1 LIFPILVLLLPSIFV
16 KHIYFEEMDYLKRNI
31 DIDLSNWISD
41 SNRKPILLRG
51 ARQVGKSSAVRQ
63 LSKQF
68 EYYVEINFEEHSSVI
83 QFFEGDLTPSKI
95 CENLSVYFKIPIVPC
110 KTLLF
115 FDEIQSCPKAISSL
129 RFFYEKLPQLHV
141 IAAGS
146 LLEFALQ
153 NLPSF
158 GVGRI
163 RSIYLNPFSFNEFLT
178 AIGEEQLLALVKK
191 SSPLVPIA
199 LPFHTKLVELSKKF
213 IVLGGM
219 PEVIAN
225 YVKNSNLLICQ
236 QVLDDL
242 LSTYKTDFS
251 KYHQHV
257 PELRILEVF
266 LSVAHQAGGKF
277 NYSKT
282 SSQANHLQIKQAL
295 DLLILAGLVIPVT
308 HTSANGIPLGA
319 EINLKKRKMIF
330 FDTGLF
336 QRLLG
341 LNIADLLF
349 SNDWKVINNG
359 AIAEQFAGL
368 ELFKSTSS
376 YMREDL
382 FYWSRESLN
391 SNAEL
396 DYVFSINSEIYPLEV
411 KASNSGSMQSMYI
424 FMKEKNIKQGIR
436 CSMENFSK
444 YESIFVFPLYAI
456 NNIKAFFTQDLHLKH

>member
-1 LIFPILVLLLPSIFV
+1 MS
-16 KHIYFEEMDYLKRNI
+16 YFKRSI

-41 SNRKPILLRG
+41 TNRKPLLLRG

-63 LSKQF
+63 LSTEF
-68 EYYVEINFEEHSSVI
+68 EYYIEVNFEEHNTVI

-95 CENLSVYFKIPIVPC
+95 CENLSVYFKTPIIAG

-129 RFFYEKLPQLHV
+129 RFFYEKFPELHV

-153 NLPSF
+153 SLPSF

-163 RSIYLNPFSFNEFLT
+163 RSIYMNPLSFNEFLV
-178 AIGEEQLLALVKK
+178 AIGEGMLLDVVKK
-191 SSPLVPIA
+191 SSPQSPIP
-199 LPFHTKLVELSKKF
+199 LPLHTKLKKKKKKF

-225 YVKNSNLLICQ
+225 YVKNSDLLACQ

-242 LSTYKTDFS
+242 LLTYKTDFS
-251 KYHQHV
+251 KYHQRV

-266 LSVAHQAGGKF
+266 VSVAQQAGGKF

-282 SSQANHLQIKQAL
+282 ISQANHLQIKQAL

-319 EINLKKRKMIF
+319 EINPKKRKMIF

-336 QRLLG
+336 QRILG

-349 SNDWKVINNG
+349 SNDWNVINKG

-368 ELFKSTSS
+368 ELYKSNPA
-376 YMREDL
+376 YQREDL

-396 DYVFSINSEIYPLEV
+396 DYIISVNAEIYPIEV
-411 KASNSGSMQSMYI
+411 KASNSGSMQSLHI
-424 FMKEKNIKQGIR
+424 FMKEKNSKLGIR
-436 CSMENFSK
+436 SSLENFSR
-444 YESIFVFPLYAI
+444 YDSILVFPLYAI
-456 NNIKAFFTQDLHLKH
+456 DNIKRFFR